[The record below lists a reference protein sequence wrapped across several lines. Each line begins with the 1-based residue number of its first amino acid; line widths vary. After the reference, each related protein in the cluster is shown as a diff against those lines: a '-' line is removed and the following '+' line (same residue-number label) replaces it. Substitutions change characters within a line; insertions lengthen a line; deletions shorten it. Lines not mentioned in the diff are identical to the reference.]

1 MVGRFKYLVKLL
13 LNQPLQRL
21 ERLSMQVL
29 VILLENFSFTKRPKI
44 LKMEIITFIFNYET
58 KTSLSQ
64 LSNV

>member
-1 MVGRFKYLVKLL
+1 MVGRFKYFVKLL
-13 LNQPLQRL
+13 LNQTLQRL

-29 VILLENFSFTKRPKI
+29 VILVENFSFTKRPKI

-58 KTSLSQ
+58 KTFLSQ

>member
-1 MVGRFKYLVKLL
+1 MVGRFKYFVKLL

-58 KTSLSQ
+58 KTFLSQ